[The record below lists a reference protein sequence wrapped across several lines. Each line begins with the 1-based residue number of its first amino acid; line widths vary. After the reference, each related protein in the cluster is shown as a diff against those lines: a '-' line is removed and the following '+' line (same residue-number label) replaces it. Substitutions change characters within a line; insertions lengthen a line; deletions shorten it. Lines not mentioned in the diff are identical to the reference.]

1 MATARSERSARR
13 PAGARAAPAGGA
25 GPTAAERR
33 LGWGLPLALGL
44 LAAALLVTL
53 IAAGSSA
60 IGVPGGPASAVSGD
74 AAVFASL
81 RPAVAPRGWSQARTA
96 TGATLPYP
104 PGWRRIPGDAGSATA
119 ALGARGGAIAGYL
132 NATPRSGAES
142 IGNWRRFR
150 PAHNAAEGDRDVRL
164 LAAASGL
171 RIGSGA
177 GSCVLDT
184 YSTTTRAHYEELA
197 CIVHGAGGTTV
208 YVGAAPPRR
217 WAAVAPVLERAL
229 AATTGRG

>member
-1 MATARSERSARR
+1 MATARSERSAPR

-25 GPTAAERR
+25 GPTAPERR
-33 LGWGLPLALGL
+33 FAWGLPLALGL
-44 LAAALLVTL
+44 VAGALLVTL
-53 IAAGSSA
+53 IAAGSRGLGASHESA
-60 IGVPGGPASAVSGD
+60 PAGASSID
-74 AAVFASL
+74 FASL
-81 RPAVAPRGWSQARTA
+81 RPAVAPRGWSKARTA

-104 PGWRRIPGDAGSATA
+104 PGWRLIPGDAGSATA

-171 RIGSGA
+171 RIGSGT
-177 GSCVLDT
+177 GSCVIDA
-184 YSTTTRAHYEELA
+184 YSTATRARYEELA
-197 CIVHGAGGTTV
+197 CIVRDAGGTTV

-217 WAAVAPVLERAL
+217 WAAVAPVLARAI